1 REELVG
7 VVLLSGKDS
16 GFIAGADVSEF
27 DGMSD
32 PSILTEA
39 LKRTHALFRRI
50 EKLPVPVVAGIHGF
64 CLGGGLELALACHYR
79 IAVDDDKTR
88 IGFPE
93 VNLGI
98 FPGFGGTGR
107 SIRQAGPVDAMSI
120 MLTGKMLRAKAARGL
135 NLVDKLVRHRD
146 MLRWE

>member
-1 REELVG
+1 GR
-7 VVLLSGKDS
+7 
-16 GFIAGADVSEF
+16 A
-27 DGMSD
+27 
-32 PSILTEA
+32 
-39 LKRTHALFRRI
+39 HALFARI
-50 EKLPVPVVAGIHGF
+50 EKLSVPMVAGIHGF

-79 IAVDDDKTR
+79 IAVNDETTR

-107 SIRQAGPVDAMSI
+107 SIRQAGPVDAMTM
-120 MLTGKMLRAKAARGL
+120 MLTGRMLRAGAARGL

-146 MLRWE
+146 LLAWEGRKAVLTRKKSTEAAMSKKLMAMGPLRPYVANRMREQAA